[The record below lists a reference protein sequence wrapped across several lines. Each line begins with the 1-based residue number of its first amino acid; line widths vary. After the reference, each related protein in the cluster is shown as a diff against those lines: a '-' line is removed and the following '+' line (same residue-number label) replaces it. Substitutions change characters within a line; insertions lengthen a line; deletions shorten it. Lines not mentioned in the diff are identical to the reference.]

1 MTGFEADRANR
12 KAARVLFDR
21 RLAQVKQDLAARG
34 IGGRIAAKAKGDA
47 LAVADE
53 ALALAK
59 DNKGLIAASLAA
71 LAAWAFRKP
80 LIGLIARYR
89 ADQAS
94 VQAQPD
100 KSDED
105 ISHKEPSR

>member
-47 LAVADE
+47 LAV
-53 ALALAK
+53 AK